1 MNPRMTSMERIGT
14 ALSHQEPDRV
24 PVMLTVTM
32 HGAKELGLGLEEYFS
47 RPKYVIEGQL
57 RLRRK
62 FGHDCLNAL
71 TYRAAEYEAYG
82 GRAVF
87 SEDGPANAGE
97 PVLRSREDIFA
108 LKAPRIDD
116 TPILQDGLAIVRGLA
131 EAAAGAVPVVGVA
144 ISPFSIPVML
154 MGFQAWL
161 DLLYDDREAV
171 DRLLAVTSRFCADWA
186 NAQFAAGATA
196 VAYYD
201 PVSAVDVSH
210 DALFRE
216 VGLPL
221 AQRTIA
227 EFQGAAALHLASGR
241 ALGRIDDY
249 ASTGA
254 AGIGVSSTEDLQE
267 IKRQCTGRLAVIGN
281 INGIRMVR
289 WTPGEVQAAARACIA
304 AAAAGSGFVLS
315 DNHGEIPFQVPD
327 ENLHALMDAARE
339 HGTYPIRKDADA

>member
-1 MNPRMTSMERIGT
+1 MKDRMTSMERIGT

-32 HGAKELGLGLEEYFS
+32 HGAKELGLGIEEYFS

-71 TYRAAEYEAYG
+71 TYGASEYEAYG
-82 GRAVF
+82 GQAVF
-87 SEDGPANAGE
+87 SEDGPPNAGA
-97 PVLRSREDIFA
+97 PIIRSREDIFSLA
-108 LKAPRIDD
+108 VPRIDES
-116 TPILQDGLAIVRGLA
+116 PMLQDGLTIVRGLV
-131 EAAAGAVPVVGVA
+131 EAAAGEVPVVGVA

-154 MGFQAWL
+154 MGFQGWL
-161 DLLYDDREAV
+161 DLLQDDREAV
-171 DRLLAVTSRFCADWA
+171 ERLLAVTSRFCADWA

-201 PVSAVDVSH
+201 PVSAVDISH
-210 DALFRE
+210 GPLFDE
-216 VGLPL
+216 IGLP
-221 AQRTIA
+221 AARRTIG

-254 AGIGVSSTEDLQE
+254 AGLGVSSMEDLAE
-267 IKRQCTGRLAVIGN
+267 IKRQCAGRLAVIGN
-281 INGIRMVR
+281 LNGIRMVR
-289 WTPGEVQAAARACIA
+289 WTPEEVRAAAGACIA
-304 AAAAGSGFVLS
+304 AAARGGGFVLS

-339 HGTYPIRKDADA
+339 LGAYPIREAHDG